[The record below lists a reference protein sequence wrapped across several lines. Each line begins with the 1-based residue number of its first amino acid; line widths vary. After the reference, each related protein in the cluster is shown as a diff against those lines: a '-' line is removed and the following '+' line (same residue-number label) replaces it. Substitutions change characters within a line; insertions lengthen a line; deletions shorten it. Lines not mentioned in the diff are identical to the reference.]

1 MVVAGAWWAWRG
13 GSGLA
18 PEGGGPVTTAQLYQL
33 YCQCYGEFYREHG
46 GLLLGQRRPLSG
58 VEAVVMEFAA
68 EDAANGTPLRSP
80 AQFETAIEAG
90 LDALMPLG
98 LRRGAA

>member
-1 MVVAGAWWAWRG
+1 
-13 GSGLA
+13 
-18 PEGGGPVTTAQLYQL
+18 VTTAQLYQL

-46 GLLLGQRRPLSG
+46 GVLLRPRGALSG
-58 VEAVVMEFAA
+58 VEAVVAEFAA

-80 AQFETAIEAG
+80 AQFDASIESG
-90 LDALMPLG
+90 LDALLPLG

>member
-1 MVVAGAWWAWRG
+1 
-13 GSGLA
+13 
-18 PEGGGPVTTAQLYQL
+18 VTTAQLYQL
-33 YCQCYGEFYREHG
+33 YCQSYGDFYREHG
-46 GLLLGQRRPLSG
+46 GVLLGQRRPLSG

-80 AQFETAIEAG
+80 AAFDSCIESG

-98 LRRGAA
+98 LQKGAA

>member
-1 MVVAGAWWAWRG
+1 
-13 GSGLA
+13 
-18 PEGGGPVTTAQLYQL
+18 VTTAQLYQL
-33 YCQCYGEFYREHG
+33 YCQSYGEFYREHG
-46 GLLLGQRRPLSG
+46 GVLLNHRRPLST

-80 AQFETAIEAG
+80 AAFESCIEAG
-90 LDALMPLG
+90 HDALLPLG

>member
-1 MVVAGAWWAWRG
+1 M
-13 GSGLA
+13 
-18 PEGGGPVTTAQLYQL
+18 TTAQLYQL
-33 YCQCYGEFYREHG
+33 YRQCYGQFYREHG
-46 GLLLGQRRPLSG
+46 GVVLGQRRPLSG

-80 AQFETAIEAG
+80 GQFEACVEAG
-90 LDALMPLG
+90 LSALTPLG